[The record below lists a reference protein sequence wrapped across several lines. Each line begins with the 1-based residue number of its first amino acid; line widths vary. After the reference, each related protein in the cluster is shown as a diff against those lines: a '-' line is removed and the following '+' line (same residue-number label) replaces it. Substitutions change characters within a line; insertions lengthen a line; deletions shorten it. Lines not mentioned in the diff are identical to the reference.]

1 MKRDFSSK
9 LLALAVLALPV
20 AVALASAAP
29 PWIPGR

>member
-1 MKRDFSSK
+1 MKR
-9 LLALAVLALPV
+9 LMRRLVELALLALPV